1 MSQYIVFNRIFLIQ
15 FEVAHFFRLVSILHD
30 LLLCDTK
37 NTNKKDDLQS
47 HIVNL
52 LTNMP
57 LQSFE
62 ELLSKI
68 AELGKPE
75 NPEHE
80 CDEMNVEVIAVL
92 VQFLEKRLEDVSE
105 C

>member
-1 MSQYIVFNRIFLIQ
+1 M
-15 FEVAHFFRLVSILHD
+15 HD

-37 NTNKKDDLQS
+37 NEIRKEDLQS

-57 LQSFE
+57 TQAYE

-80 CDEMNVEVIAVL
+80 YMEMNLEVIAVL
-92 VQFLEKRLEDVSE
+92 LDFIRKRLDDVSDFTHILHKILN
-105 C
+105 

>member
-1 MSQYIVFNRIFLIQ
+1 
-15 FEVAHFFRLVSILHD
+15 FEEAHFFRLVSILHD

-37 NTNKKDDLQS
+37 NEDRKEDLQS

-57 LQSFE
+57 SQSYE

-80 CDEMNVEVIAVL
+80 YMEMNLEVIAAL
-92 VQFLEKRLEDVSE
+92 LDFLRIRLDDVSV
-105 C
+105 CVVVVIQKN

>member
-1 MSQYIVFNRIFLIQ
+1 M
-15 FEVAHFFRLVSILHD
+15 
-30 LLLCDTK
+30 
-37 NTNKKDDLQS
+37 QS
-47 HIVNL
+47 NIVNL

-57 LQSFE
+57 GKSYE

-80 CDEMNVEVIAVL
+80 YDEMNMEVVVVL
-92 VQFLEKRLEDVSE
+92 LKFLESRLDDVSI
-105 C
+105 CSKSLLS